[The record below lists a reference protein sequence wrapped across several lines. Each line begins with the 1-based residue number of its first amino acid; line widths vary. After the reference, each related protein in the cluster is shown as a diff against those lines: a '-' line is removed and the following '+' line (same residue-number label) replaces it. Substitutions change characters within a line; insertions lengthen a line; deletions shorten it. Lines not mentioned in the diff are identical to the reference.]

1 MKKNTQN
8 KKTFLP
14 LTKLGF
20 CLFEFRLSENFDIDS
35 KPEEEIQNF
44 EKVFNDK

>member
-1 MKKNTQN
+1 MNKNTKN

-20 CLFEFRLSENFDIDS
+20 CLFEFRLSENFDP

-44 EKVFNDK
+44 EKVYNDK